1 MRKEAQ
7 RTTITFEP
15 EVHRAL
21 RIRAAETSRSI
32 SDLVNQAVRFSLAG
46 EEEHPADFYAG
57 KSEAQVSVDKMV
69 AQFKKDGVL

>member
-21 RIRAAETSRSI
+21 RIRAAETSRSM
-32 SDLVNQAVRFSLAG
+32 SDLVNQAVSFSLAG
-46 EEEHPADFYAG
+46 EEEHPAGCYEG
-57 KSEAQVSVDKMV
+57 KSEAQISVDKMV